1 MKAKLILSIIALM
14 AISIMPS
21 CKEEK
26 NIKKFIVGQWSFDKF
41 KWSDES
47 GYRKDQQLNFENSNK
62 GTILQFFD
70 DGRLNTIKMKDG
82 KFINSQS
89 VSYQVLP
96 DDKRIVLGNDTSEVS
111 EINDTY
117 LKLFHENRPVVV
129 FKRINNSH
137 SR

>member
-1 MKAKLILSIIALM
+1 MKSKLFLSIFIFT
-14 AISIMPS
+14 AISIVPS
-21 CKEEK
+21 CKEPK

-41 KWSDES
+41 VWSDES

-70 DGRLNTIKMKDG
+70 NGRLNTIKMKDG
-82 KFINSQS
+82 KLINSQS

-96 DDKRIVLGNDTSEVS
+96 DDKHIVLGNDTSEVS
-111 EINDTY
+111 GINDTY
-117 LKLFHENRPVVV
+117 LKLFHEKRPIVV
-129 FKRINNSH
+129 FKRINTSY